1 MVENNNYHLI
11 ICYGFCGSGI
21 QGGCPGMSWLWTSHE
36 LADRWWLPDFLKE
49 ETVGGQHMCESESVI
64 CSVVSDSL

>member
-1 MVENNNYHLI
+1 
-11 ICYGFCGSGI
+11 
-21 QGGCPGMSWLWTSHE
+21 MSWLWTSRE

-64 CSVVSDSL
+64 RSVVSDSL